1 MPLELVPEKE
11 IEKKKVSEKKEM
23 KPEKKE
29 PVPTRS
35 LKRIPLIEAEE
46 VIPAK
51 LSREPT
57 GAKAIIPTGDSC
69 CFGVCTHLNNE
80 IDGLSQAIK
89 IRQDEL
95 KFMSMGSSRLRTK
108 RQVMALTDE
117 ISSLKDLRFTLANK
131 NVCKCIELPK
141 FTTKSR

>member
-1 MPLELVPEKE
+1 MSLELVPAKEVEKR
-11 IEKKKVSEKKEM
+11 KV
-23 KPEKKE
+23 PEKKE
-29 PVPTRS
+29 TKKEPSPITRS

-51 LSREPT
+51 LAREPT

-80 IDGLSQAIK
+80 IDSLSQAIK

-95 KFMSMGSSRLRTK
+95 KFMSMGSSRLKTK
-108 RQVMALTDE
+108 RQVMALTNE
-117 ISSLKDLRFTLANK
+117 ISSLKDIRFTLADK

-141 FTTKSR
+141 FTTKAR